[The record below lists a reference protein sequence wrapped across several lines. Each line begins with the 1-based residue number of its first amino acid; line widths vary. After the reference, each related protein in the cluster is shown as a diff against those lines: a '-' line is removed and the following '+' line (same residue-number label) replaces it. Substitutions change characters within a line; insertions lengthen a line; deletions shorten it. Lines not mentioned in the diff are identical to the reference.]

1 MHEPALPGFVDADP
15 VARFYDDLAGFYH
28 LLFDDWD
35 AAVMRQAKSVDALL
49 TMLAGSGRKR
59 ILDAACGIGTQAIG
73 LALLGHDVRGT
84 DLSGAAVMRARRE
97 AARLGATLKISV
109 ADMRSLSGYVAGPF
123 DVVCALDNALPHL
136 MTDEELTAALRE
148 SAAVLAPGGWFVASI
163 RDHDRLIAER
173 PRTTPL
179 RLIDEPGG
187 YRALF
192 QVWDWWPDGSGY
204 RLHQHIIQWRDGAS
218 QAHVFESEYRAL
230 TRAAVER
237 GLAAAGFTEWRW
249 LEAGDERFFQPVVA
263 ARVGSS
269 TGAGSSIR

>member
-1 MHEPALPGFVDADP
+1 MLEPNLPGFADADP

-35 AAVMRQAKSVDALL
+35 AAIERQALAVDALL
-49 TMLAGSGRKR
+49 TRLAGPGPKR
-59 ILDAACGIGTQAIG
+59 ILDAACGIGTKAIG
-73 LALLGHDVRGT
+73 LARLGHDVRGT

-97 AARLGATLKISV
+97 AERLGAKLKIGV

-123 DVVCALDNALPHL
+123 DIVCALDNALPHL
-136 MTDEELTAALRE
+136 MTDEELATALRE
-148 SAAVLAPGGWFVASI
+148 AAAVLAPGGWFVASV
-163 RDHDRLIAER
+163 RDYDRLIAER

-192 QVWDWWPDGSGY
+192 QVWDWRPDGQSY
-204 RLHQHIIQWRDGAS
+204 RLHQHIVRWRNGA
-218 QAHVFESEYRAL
+218 QDAHVFDSEYRAL

-237 GLAAAGFTEWRW
+237 GLTAAGFADWQW
-249 LEAGDERFFQPVVA
+249 LGQEDSRFYQPVVA
-263 ARVGSS
+263 AR
-269 TGAGSSIR
+269 RP

>member
-1 MHEPALPGFVDADP
+1 MHEPNLPGFADADP

-35 AAVMRQAKSVDALL
+35 AAVERQALAVDALL
-49 TMLAGSGRKR
+49 TRLVGPGPKR

-73 LALLGHDVRGT
+73 LAWLGHDVRGT

-97 AARLGATLKISV
+97 AERMGARLKIGV
-109 ADMRSLSGYVAGPF
+109 ADMRALSGYVAGPF

-136 MTDEELTAALRE
+136 MSDEELATALRE
-148 SAAVLAPGGWFVASI
+148 AAAVLKPGGWFVASL
-163 RDHDRLIAER
+163 RDYDRLIAER

-192 QVWDWWPDGSGY
+192 QVWDWRADGSGY
-204 RLHQHIIQWRDGAS
+204 RLHQHIIRRHEGDS
-218 QAHVFESEYRAL
+218 VAHVFDSEYRAL
-230 TRAAVER
+230 TRATVER
-237 GLAAAGFTEWRW
+237 GLMAAGFADWQWFDQE
-249 LEAGDERFFQPVVA
+249 DSRFYQPVVA
-263 ARVGSS
+263 AR
-269 TGAGSSIR
+269 RP

>member
-1 MHEPALPGFVDADP
+1 MREPSLPGFTGSDP
-15 VARFYDDLAGFYH
+15 VARFYDDLAGLYH
-28 LLFDDWD
+28 LLFDDWESAMRRQA
-35 AAVMRQAKSVDALL
+35 AAVDSLL
-49 TMLAGSGRKR
+49 SRLMGPGRKR

-97 AARLGATLKISV
+97 AARLGARMKISV

-136 MTDEELTAALRE
+136 MTDEELATALRE
-148 SAAVLAPGGWFVASI
+148 TAAVLAPGGWFVASL
-163 RDHDRLIAER
+163 RDYDRLIAER

-179 RLIDEPGG
+179 RVIDSPGG

-192 QVWDWWPDGSGY
+192 QVWDWRPDGSAY

-218 QAHVFESEYRAL
+218 EAHVFESEYRAL
-230 TRAAVER
+230 TRAAIER
-237 GLAAAGFTEWRW
+237 GLVAAGFSEWHWSETE
-249 LEAGDERFFQPVVA
+249 DSRFYQPVVA
-263 ARVGSS
+263 AKRP
-269 TGAGSSIR
+269 

>member
-1 MHEPALPGFVDADP
+1 MHEPPLPGFADADP

-35 AAVMRQAKSVDALL
+35 AAVERQARAVDALL
-49 TMLAGSGRKR
+49 TGLAGPGRKR

-73 LALLGHDVRGT
+73 LALLGHEVRGT

-97 AARLGATLKISV
+97 AARLGAKLKISV

-136 MTDEELTAALRE
+136 MSDEELATALRE

-163 RDHDRLIAER
+163 RDYDRLLAER

-179 RLIDEPGG
+179 RLIEEAGG
-187 YRALF
+187 YMVLF
-192 QVWDWWPDGSGY
+192 QVWDWRPDGSGY
-204 RLHQHIIQWRDGAS
+204 RLHQHIIQWRDGVS
-218 QAHVFESEYRAL
+218 EAHVFESEYRAL
-230 TRAAVER
+230 TRAAIER
-237 GLAAAGFTEWRW
+237 GLTAAGFADWQW
-249 LEAGDERFFQPVVA
+249 LESGDGPFYQPVVA
-263 ARVGSS
+263 ARH
-269 TGAGSSIR
+269 GA

>member
-1 MHEPALPGFVDADP
+1 MHEPTLPGFADADP

-35 AAVMRQAKSVDALL
+35 AAVERQAQAVDALFTRL
-49 TMLAGSGRKR
+49 SGPGRKR

-73 LALLGHDVRGT
+73 LARLGHDVRGT

-97 AARLGATLKISV
+97 AARLGAKLKISV

-136 MTDEELTAALRE
+136 FTDEDLATALRE
-148 SAAVLAPGGWFVASI
+148 AAAVLAPGGWFVASI
-163 RDHDRLIAER
+163 RDYDRLIAER

-179 RLIDEPGG
+179 RLIEEPDG

-192 QVWDWWPDGSGY
+192 QVWDWRADGAFY
-204 RLHQHIIQWRDGAS
+204 RLHQHIIRWRDGTAD
-218 QAHVFESEYRAL
+218 AHVFESEYRAL

-237 GLAAAGFTEWRW
+237 GLVAAGFVDWQW
-249 LEAGDERFFQPVVA
+249 LESDDSRFYQPVVA
-263 ARVGSS
+263 AR
-269 TGAGSSIR
+269 RP

>member
-1 MHEPALPGFVDADP
+1 MHEPSLPGFADADP
-15 VARFYDDLAGFYH
+15 VARFYDDLAGYYH

-35 AAVMRQAKSVDALL
+35 AAVQRQAQAVDALL
-49 TMLAGSGRKR
+49 TRLAGSGCKR

-97 AARLGATLKISV
+97 AARLGARFRISV

-136 MTDEELTAALRE
+136 TSDAELATTLRE
-148 SAAVLAPGGWFVASI
+148 AGAVLAPGGWFVASI
-163 RDHDRLIAER
+163 RDYDRLIAER

-179 RLIDEPGG
+179 RVIDEPGG

-192 QVWDWWPDGSGY
+192 QVWDWRPDGSGY
-204 RLHQHIIQWRDGAS
+204 RLHQHIIQWRDGAFE
-218 QAHVFESEYRAL
+218 AHVFESEYRAL

-237 GLAAAGFTEWRW
+237 GLAAAGFADWQW
-249 LEAGDERFFQPVVA
+249 LEADDSRFFQPVVA
-263 ARVGSS
+263 ARRS
-269 TGAGSSIR
+269 A